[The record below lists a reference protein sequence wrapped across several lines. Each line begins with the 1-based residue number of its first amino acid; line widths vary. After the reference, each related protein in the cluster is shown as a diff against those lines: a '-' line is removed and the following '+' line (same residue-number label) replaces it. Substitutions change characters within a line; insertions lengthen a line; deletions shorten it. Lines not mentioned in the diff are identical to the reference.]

1 MSNQHSL
8 TANPAPLGLCGFALT
23 TWLLSLINNG
33 TFGGENVGLVLAM
46 GFAFGG
52 LAQMLAGLF
61 EFSKGNTF
69 GFTAFTSY
77 GVHSGFHLHY
87 SKYSSLKA

>member
-8 TANPAPLGLCGFALT
+8 TANPAPLGLC
-23 TWLLSLINNG
+23 
-33 TFGGENVGLVLAM
+33 